1 MAVSRGISNISGV
14 PIASV
19 STRNGVPKANIWD
32 VSGEQRQQSLF
43 ETLSED
49 GAATYTPLRNS
60 ASFRVNGINARV
72 FFPYAFNAVNTDY
85 EFVFFISGLR
95 ENGWVCAISTTTD
108 FGSTDI
114 IGGEAIGS
122 SDGNKSFVV
131 NSGSQRVRQVYIGIW
146 NDPNFGGG
154 SRDTIDVSNLLVNIV

>member
-1 MAVSRGISNISGV
+1 MSVSRGIANMSGV

-19 STRNGVPKANIWD
+19 GTKNGVAKANIWD

-43 ETLSED
+43 KTLSED
-49 GAATYTPLRNS
+49 GAATFGQGRNS
-60 ASFRVNGINARV
+60 ASFRVGGMNARV
-72 FFPYAFNAVNTDY
+72 FFPYAFNGVNIDY
-85 EFVFFISGLR
+85 EFVFSISGLR

-108 FGSTDI
+108 FGSNDI
-114 IGGEAIGS
+114 IGGASIGS

-146 NDPNFGGG
+146 NDPNFAGG
-154 SRDTIDVSNLLVNIV
+154 SRDRIDVKNLLVNIV